1 MGVLRRVLSIGA
13 GIAAGAVAYKLLKN
27 HNEDRQLEGDY
38 IELPIEPVEEP
49 EKEVEMQPENPTEV
63 QEEKLQ
69 QAEKTEHTGWEQRPD
84 NGPIANPV
92 TLGGGGE
99 KPIMENGKLD
109 PTRIASPEDFG
120 DWDDMGCQR

>member
-13 GIAAGAVAYKLLKN
+13 GIAAGAVAYKLLKD
-27 HNEDRQLEGDY
+27 HNENRQLEGDY
-38 IELPIEPVEEP
+38 IELPIEPEEEP
-49 EKEVEMQPENPTEV
+49 VKETPVQPEAHAEV
-63 QEEKLQ
+63 QPEEPKQ
-69 QAEKTEHTGWEQRPD
+69 TEEPKHTGWEQRPD

-92 TLGGGGE
+92 TLGGGSE